1 MLDKN
6 LKSVSGFE
14 LFNILTD
21 KFNVSASDI
30 VMMSGE
36 IFNLEGELVR
46 SIQEGVLVLPKPF
59 KLIDYVEILP

>member
-1 MLDKN
+1 LLDKN